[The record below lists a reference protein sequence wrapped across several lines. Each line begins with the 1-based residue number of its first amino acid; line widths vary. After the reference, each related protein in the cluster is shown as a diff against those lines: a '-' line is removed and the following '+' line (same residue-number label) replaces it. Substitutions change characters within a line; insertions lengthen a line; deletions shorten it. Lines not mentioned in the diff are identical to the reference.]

1 MSSGGSSPDIH
12 QPINYLLRH
21 AVTPEEQHMKRSKF
35 KQQAK
40 RLPRLTPA
48 EVTRLIDALEQQL
61 AESNKHKRI
70 ATKTLNHN

>member
-1 MSSGGSSPDIH
+1 
-12 QPINYLLRH
+12 
-21 AVTPEEQHMKRSKF
+21 MKRSKF

-40 RLPRLTPA
+40 RLPRLTQA

-61 AESNKHKRI
+61 AESNKQKRI

>member
-1 MSSGGSSPDIH
+1 
-12 QPINYLLRH
+12 
-21 AVTPEEQHMKRSKF
+21 MKRSKF

-70 ATKTLNHN
+70 TTKTLNHN

>member
-1 MSSGGSSPDIH
+1 
-12 QPINYLLRH
+12 
-21 AVTPEEQHMKRSKF
+21 MKRSKF

-40 RLPRLTPA
+40 RWPRLTPA